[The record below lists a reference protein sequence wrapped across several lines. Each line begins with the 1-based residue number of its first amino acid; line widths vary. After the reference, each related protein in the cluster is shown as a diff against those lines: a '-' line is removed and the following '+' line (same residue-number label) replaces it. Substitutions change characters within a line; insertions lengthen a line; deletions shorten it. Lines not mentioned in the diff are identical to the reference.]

1 MNNKIIYLLLIVV
14 YSLVL
19 VNPVYSQEP
28 GPPKIPGPSPEPQPI
43 PIPEPEPIREP
54 FPEESDTEKIQ
65 RLTKENT
72 QLKEENLRLQIQVNE
87 LNKIVENLQA
97 ITLEQIK
104 VIMQLVQQLQEAIFD
119 IPYSLEIKA

>member
-1 MNNKIIYLLLIVV
+1 MNNKIIYLFLIVV

-19 VNPVYSQEP
+19 VNPAYSQEP

-72 QLKEENLRLQIQVNE
+72 QLTEENLRLQIQVNE

-119 IPYSLEIKA
+119 IPYSLEIRA